1 MEEKYAKE
9 KEGEL
14 QFTLQ
19 GMLFPYTALKF
30 TCALWISFREAR
42 ITIPS
47 PFITIHIYA

>member
-1 MEEKYAKE
+1 MKENEDKE

-19 GMLFPYTALKF
+19 GILFPYAALKF

-47 PFITIHIYA
+47 PFITIHICA